1 MSSPPPEVDGVTFM
15 TNVLHF
21 GRTLRRAGLMVG
33 TDHLADFHRIMVAMG
48 VERKIDVKAAGRALF
63 TKARAEREIYDRAFD
78 LFWRRSTTLSGP
90 SRRLPRMQQRLAPD
104 SPMADELTE
113 EAELPEARVISS
125 TPKIA
130 SPTEQL
136 RTTDFA
142 DLTPAERRDAAA
154 MLAAMKPKLPE
165 RPSRRPLLDRT
176 GRRLAAR
183 AMLRR
188 SLSTGGEALHWRW
201 FRRATRPRPIVLI
214 LDISGSM
221 ERYSRFLL
229 RFAHA
234 LSRSGAPLEVF
245 VFGTRLTRI
254 TRELAARDPDTALTR
269 VTRTVVDWSGG
280 TKIGASLKT
289 LNQKW
294 VRRTVRSGAV
304 VLLVSDGWERD
315 DPEQLAREMATLKR
329 SCHRLMW
336 LDPLA
341 SRPGFEPATAGLRAA
356 MPFIDDFVP
365 CGNVASLESLA
376 DRLRAERFSDRGATL
391 RWRSN
396 PPSAGGGRGVALD
409 IARESP

>member
-1 MSSPPPEVDGVTFM
+1 M

-21 GRTLRRAGLMVG
+21 GRMLRSAGLMVG
-33 TDHLADFHRIMVAMG
+33 TDHLADFHRIMVSMG

-63 TKARAEREIYDRAFD
+63 TNARAERETYDKAFE
-78 LFWRRSTTLSGP
+78 LFWRRSTPLGRP
-90 SRRLPRMQQRLAPD
+90 SRRLPRIRPRQARD
-104 SPMADELTE
+104 TVMAVEPTE
-113 EAELPEARVISS
+113 EAELPKAEVVSSAPSVASS
-125 TPKIA
+125 T
-130 SPTEQL
+130 ERL

-154 MLAAMKPKLPE
+154 MLAAMRPRLPE
-165 RPSRRPLLDRT
+165 RPSRRPLVDRT

-201 FRRATRPRPIVLI
+201 FRRAARPRPIVLL

-254 TRELAARDPDTALTR
+254 TRELATRDPDTALSR

-280 TKIGASLKT
+280 TRIGASLRT
-289 LNQKW
+289 LNQEW
-294 VRRTVRSGAV
+294 VRRAVRSGAV

-356 MPFIDDFVP
+356 MPFLDDFVP
-365 CGNVASLESLA
+365 CGNIASLESLA
-376 DRLRAERFSDRGATL
+376 DRLRAQRLSGRGAPL

-396 PPSAGGGRGVALD
+396 PPSAGLYRDQRDA
-409 IARESP
+409 